1 MLLCDGYAMFK
12 NAFGLTETLYDYIL
26 ANSLREHPAL
36 ALLREET
43 SLHKQ
48 ARMQISPEQG
58 QLMSTLLQLM
68 GATRVL
74 EVGVF
79 TGYSS
84 LGFALALPEDGYLVA
99 CDISEEYTAIARRHW
114 AAAGVAH
121 KIDLRIAP
129 ATETLTKLIQ
139 SGQSDSFDLAFIDAD
154 KGNYANYYDLAFQLI
169 RPGGLLIID
178 NVLWSGR
185 VADAQSTDKIVQTMR
200 HFNEKVASDD
210 RVQVSV
216 LPIGDGLT
224 LALKRRMT

>member
-1 MLLCDGYAMFK
+1 MFK
-12 NAFGLTETLYDYIL
+12 NALGLNEPLYDYIL
-26 ANSLREHPAL
+26 AHSLREPPVL
-36 ALLREET
+36 TRLREET
-43 SLHKQ
+43 AQHRQ

-84 LGFALALPEDGYLVA
+84 LSMALALPEDGYLVA

-114 AAAGVAH
+114 EAAGVAQ

-129 ATETLTKLIQ
+129 ATETLAQLIQ
-139 SGQSDSFDLAFIDAD
+139 AGESETFDFAFIDAD
-154 KGNYANYYDLAFQLI
+154 KGNYGNYYDLAFLLL
-169 RPGGLLIID
+169 RPGGLMVID

-185 VADAQSTDKIVQTMR
+185 VVEAQSTDKIVQTIR
-200 HFNEKVASDD
+200 SFNEKVALDD
-210 RVQVSV
+210 RVQVSI

-224 LALKRRMT
+224 LARKRSVSVL